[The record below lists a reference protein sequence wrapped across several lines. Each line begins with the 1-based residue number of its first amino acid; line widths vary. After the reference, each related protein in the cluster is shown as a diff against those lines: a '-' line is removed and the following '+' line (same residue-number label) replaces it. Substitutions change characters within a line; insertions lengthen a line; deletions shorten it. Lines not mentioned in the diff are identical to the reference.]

1 MKDKKLFTLLLG
13 LIVTATVCA
22 QNYKLWYNSPA
33 EVWTEALPLGNGRLG
48 AMVFGIPTT
57 ERIQLNEETIW
68 AGSPNNNANPEA
80 KQYMKQIQ
88 QLVFQGKYKEAED
101 MASEKIMSQTNSG
114 MPYQTFGDV
123 YISTPNATGYTDY
136 SRELSL
142 DSAIATT
149 TYRVGDVTFRRTAI
163 TSFADNVIEIHFTAS
178 RKGMISFNANFTS
191 PHNDVLIKSEDGEVS
206 LSGVA
211 MSHEGNKGRVRFEGR
226 MAVKTIGGQ
235 QCANDG
241 VISVS
246 GADEAI
252 LYLNIATNFVN
263 YKDISG
269 DEDAR
274 VKTVFH
280 AAMNRD
286 YAQQLAA
293 HIATFHKYMGRT
305 SLYLGPD
312 RFSNLTTEQRVE
324 RFADNNDNWLA
335 ATYFT
340 FGRYLLICSSQPGT
354 QPATL
359 QGIWN
364 DKLFP
369 AWDSKY
375 TTNINLEMNYWPS
388 EVTNL
393 TEMNEPLWQLINEV
407 SQSGHQSAQTMYGV
421 DGWVLHHNT
430 DIWRITGGVDHAS
443 SGMWMTGGAWLC
455 QHLWQ
460 HYLYTGDKEFL
471 RRAFPVMKGA
481 ATFLND
487 MLIRDPQTGWFVIN
501 PTVSPENV
509 HPAEGGKQAISA
521 GTTLDNELIFDLFN
535 ELKEASQILGED
547 QDSASLMVKR
557 LQEMPP
563 MQIGRWGQL
572 QEWMQDWDDPD
583 DNNRHVSHLY
593 SLYPGNMIS
602 PYRTPELFDAA
613 RTSLIHRGDAS
624 TGWSMGW
631 KVCLWAR
638 LLDGNHAYKLIKDQL
653 RLTDDKF
660 ISYGTKKKSGG
671 TYGNLFDAH
680 PPFQIDGNFGC
691 TAGIA
696 EMLMQSHDGCVYLL
710 PAIPTEWNSGTVKG
724 IVSRGGFEIEEM
736 TWQDGRITK
745 LRIKSR
751 LGGNLRLRVG
761 APIAGL
767 KRAKN
772 GINPNPLFAL
782 PEAKTMKNNSKT
794 KLNKVVLPKTY
805 LYDISTT
812 AGQELTII

>member
-393 TEMNEPLWQLINEV
+393 NRDERTSVATNQRSE
-407 SQSGHQSAQTMYGV
+407 QSGHQSAQTMY
-421 DGWVLHHNT
+421 
-430 DIWRITGGVDHAS
+430 
-443 SGMWMTGGAWLC
+443 
-455 QHLWQ
+455 
-460 HYLYTGDKEFL
+460 
-471 RRAFPVMKGA
+471 
-481 ATFLND
+481 
-487 MLIRDPQTGWFVIN
+487 
-501 PTVSPENV
+501 
-509 HPAEGGKQAISA
+509 
-521 GTTLDNELIFDLFN
+521 
-535 ELKEASQILGED
+535 
-547 QDSASLMVKR
+547 
-557 LQEMPP
+557 
-563 MQIGRWGQL
+563 
-572 QEWMQDWDDPD
+572 
-583 DNNRHVSHLY
+583 
-593 SLYPGNMIS
+593 
-602 PYRTPELFDAA
+602 A
-613 RTSLIHRGDAS
+613 R
-624 TGWSMGW
+624 
-631 KVCLWAR
+631 
-638 LLDGNHAYKLIKDQL
+638 
-653 RLTDDKF
+653 
-660 ISYGTKKKSGG
+660 
-671 TYGNLFDAH
+671 
-680 PPFQIDGNFGC
+680 
-691 TAGIA
+691 
-696 EMLMQSHDGCVYLL
+696 
-710 PAIPTEWNSGTVKG
+710 
-724 IVSRGGFEIEEM
+724 
-736 TWQDGRITK
+736 
-745 LRIKSR
+745 
-751 LGGNLRLRVG
+751 
-761 APIAGL
+761 
-767 KRAKN
+767 
-772 GINPNPLFAL
+772 
-782 PEAKTMKNNSKT
+782 
-794 KLNKVVLPKTY
+794 
-805 LYDISTT
+805 
-812 AGQELTII
+812 